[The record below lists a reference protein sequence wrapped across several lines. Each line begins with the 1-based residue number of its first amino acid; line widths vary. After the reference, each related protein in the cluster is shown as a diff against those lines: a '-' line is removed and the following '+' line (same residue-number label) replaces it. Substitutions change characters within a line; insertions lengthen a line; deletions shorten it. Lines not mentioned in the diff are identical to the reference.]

1 SHLSETGMSCLWKAA
16 GETRKTSGRPMSMCR
31 SLPGRLR
38 TDSSRHRFDQG
49 MEMMPRKIVYWA
61 HEKTSH
67 TTRKTVAKRKIPRR
81 VPSESS
87 ARDPAIQAIAT
98 ENDTA
103 KSIVTTDTQA
113 RTRIVSR

>member
-1 SHLSETGMSCLWKAA
+1 MS
-16 GETRKTSGRPMSMCR
+16 SGRWLARRGSR
-31 SLPGRLR
+31 PGDRCPCAGASPVDFER
-38 TDSSRHRFDQG
+38 TPRGARFDQG

-67 TTRKTVAKRKIPRR
+67 TTRKTVAKRKIPRL

-87 ARDPAIQAIAT
+87 ARDPPAIQAIAT

-113 RTRIVSR
+113 RIRIVSR